1 MVTGL
6 VPGKAPG
13 PIVFL
18 GDPHLSD
25 RQIQTRVDD
34 TADTCLKKFIWVLE
48 YARSLK
54 ADVICTGDVFSHTLY
69 GNRFRHDV
77 KVALRTFNSKGGG
90 FYSCGGNHP
99 GDVDGKDAG
108 ATLFRELGQFCFDG
122 YINYLGK
129 LTGSFRSYQFPTGE
143 AIVGFSAYS
152 SLDDITCPPESVV
165 GMVCH
170 HWIMDAFGDS
180 LVVYPDDMKK
190 LFPNLKFIVAGHDHA
205 FHKPYISRDGV
216 LVVRPGSM
224 MRTDAGAS
232 SNRIPRVV
240 VYKPELEGVG
250 EWSYVD
256 IACARPYDEVF
267 YVERRGVDAESAGAI
282 GRFVQ
287 QMRQNVDVV
296 LDVNSVVRS
305 QFELVPAEDKSLIQ
319 GDLVANGFVV

>member
-1 MVTGL
+1 MTMLGISTMQR
-6 VPGKAPG
+6 

-34 TADTCLKKFIWVLE
+34 STETCLKKLIWVLE
-48 YARSLK
+48 FARSLS

-69 GNRFRHDV
+69 GNRFRHEV
-77 KVALRTFNSKGGG
+77 KVALREFNSKGFG

-108 ATLFRELGQFCFDG
+108 TTLYRELGQFCFDG

-129 LTGSFRSYQFPTGE
+129 LGGKFQDYRLSTGGV
-143 AIVGFSAYS
+143 IVGLSAYS
-152 SLDDITCPPESVV
+152 SLDEIACPPGDVV
-165 GMVCH
+165 GMICH

-180 LVVYPDDMKK
+180 LVVYPDDVKK
-190 LFPNLKFIVAGHDHA
+190 AFPNLKFIVAGHDHA
-205 FHKPYISRDGV
+205 FHEPYVSRDGV

-224 MRTDAGAS
+224 MRTDAGPS

-240 VYKPELEGVG
+240 VWKPELDGVG
-250 EWSYVD
+250 AWSYVD

-267 YVERRGVDAESAGAI
+267 YVERRAVEAESAGAI
-282 GRFVQ
+282 SKFVQ
-287 QMRQNVDVV
+287 QMKQNVDVV
-296 LDVNSVVRS
+296 LDVSSVVRS
-305 QFELVPAEDKSLIQ
+305 QFELVPAEDKSLIR
-319 GDLVANGFVV
+319 GDLIANGFVV